1 MNEPSRSP
9 RTWRDAQ
16 IVQLTLVRFR
26 EFLREP
32 EALFWVF
39 IFPVLLT
46 AGLGLAFRN
55 RPPDKIAVALVA
67 TGAYDDQ
74 SIQARAATMN
84 SISERSKEADG
95 VAARVMTLDSAM
107 SALAQ
112 NKIAIIAILDSGRR
126 VTYRYDPANEEARRG
141 RLVMNDLLESDYGR
155 ENRLTTKGDYITA
168 PGSRYVDFLVPG
180 LLGMNLLGSGVW
192 GLGFALVD
200 LRRKRL
206 LKRLVATPMSRAQ
219 FFTSFLLSRLVVL
232 SFEVIALVGF
242 GVVAFHV
249 PLRGSIWAL
258 FFIAV
263 FGALSFSGLGLLV
276 GTRAKTVEAVSGL
289 ANAIML
295 PMWVLSGTFFSASHF
310 PDAMQ
315 PIVRALPLTA
325 VNDALRANML
335 QGAPLTALWPQ
346 LGVIAFWI
354 VVCYAAALRLFRW
367 R

>member
-1 MNEPSRSP
+1 
-9 RTWRDAQ
+9 
-16 IVQLTLVRFR
+16 
-26 EFLREP
+26 
-32 EALFWVF
+32 
-39 IFPVLLT
+39 
-46 AGLGLAFRN
+46 
-55 RPPDKIAVALVA
+55 
-67 TGAYDDQ
+67 
-74 SIQARAATMN
+74 
-84 SISERSKEADG
+84 
-95 VAARVMTLDSAM
+95 MTLDSAM
-107 SALAQ
+107 EALRAG
-112 NKIAIIAILDSGRR
+112 KVALVAVEDGAGKVS
-126 VTYRYDPANEEARRG
+126 YRYDPARDESRTARLIADDALQHAAG
-141 RLVMNDLLESDYGR
+141 RVEPVATSDEYVTER
-155 ENRLTTKGDYITA
+155 
-168 PGSRYVDFLVPG
+168 GSRYVDFLVPG

-295 PMWVLSGTFFSASHF
+295 PMWVLS
-310 PDAMQ
+310 
-315 PIVRALPLTA
+315 
-325 VNDALRANML
+325 
-335 QGAPLTALWPQ
+335 
-346 LGVIAFWI
+346 
-354 VVCYAAALRLFRW
+354 
-367 R
+367 

>member
-1 MNEPSRSP
+1 MSDTPRTP

-16 IVQLTLVRFR
+16 IVQLVLVRFR

-46 AGLGLAFRN
+46 AGLGLAFRSKPADVAMVAVVAAPGHA
-55 RPPDKIAVALVA
+55 PPDVEALLAKSKSVVAHTMTVDSAMEALRTGKVALVA
-67 TGAYDDQ
+67 
-74 SIQARAATMN
+74 I
-84 SISERSKEADG
+84 E
-95 VAARVMTLDSAM
+95 DSAGKV
-107 SALAQ
+107 S
-112 NKIAIIAILDSGRR
+112 
-126 VTYRYDPANEEARRG
+126 YRYDQARDESRLARLIVDDALQHAAG
-141 RLVMNDLLESDYGR
+141 RVEPVSTSD
-155 ENRLTTKGDYITA
+155 DYVTA
-168 PGSRYVDFLVPG
+168 LGSRYVDFLVPG

-219 FFTSFLLSRLVVL
+219 FFASFLVSRLVVL
-232 SFEVIALVGF
+232 SFEVVALVGF
-242 GVVAFHV
+242 GVLVFHV
-249 PLRGSIWAL
+249 PLRGSLASL
-258 FFIAV
+258 MFIAV

-310 PDAMQ
+310 PDVMQ
-315 PIVRALPLTA
+315 PLPCGL
-325 VNDALRANML
+325 
-335 QGAPLTALWPQ
+335 
-346 LGVIAFWI
+346 
-354 VVCYAAALRLFRW
+354 YH
-367 R
+367 

>member
-1 MNEPSRSP
+1 MSETSSETRTP

-46 AGLGLAFRN
+46 AGLGLAFRSKPN
-55 RPPDKIAVALVA
+55 DSAIVALVA
-67 TGAYDDQ
+67 AADRPNGA
-74 SIQARAATMN
+74 AALLAKAKN
-84 SISERSKEADG
+84 VVVKP
-95 VAARVMTLDSAM
+95 MTTDSALE
-107 SALAQ
+107 ALRTGKVALVAVEDEAG
-112 NKIAIIAILDSGRR
+112 KVS
-126 VTYRYDPANEEARRG
+126 YRYDPARDESRTARLIVDDALQNAAG
-141 RLVMNDLLESDYGR
+141 RVEPVATSD
-155 ENRLTTKGDYITA
+155 DYVTA
-168 PGSRYVDFLVPG
+168 LGSRYVDFLVPG

-192 GLGFALVD
+192 GLGFAIVD

-206 LKRLVATPMSRAQ
+206 LKRLIATPMSRAQ
-219 FFTSFLLSRLVVL
+219 FFTSFLISRLVVL

-242 GVVAFHV
+242 GVLAFHV
-249 PLRGSIWAL
+249 PLRGSL
-258 FFIAV
+258 GSMFFIAV
-263 FGALSFSGLGLLV
+263 FGALSFSGLGLMV
-276 GTRAKTVEAVSGL
+276 ATRAKTVEAVSGL

-310 PDAMQ
+310 PDVMQ
-315 PIVRALPLTA
+315 PFVRALPLTA

-335 QGAPLTALWPQ
+335 QGAPLSALMPQ

-354 VVCYAAALRLFRW
+354 VVCYAAALKLFRW
-367 R
+367 K

>member
-1 MNEPSRSP
+1 MSEATRTP

-46 AGLGLAFRN
+46 AGLGLAFRSKPADTAIVAVVTAAGHA
-55 RPPDKIAVALVA
+55 PPDINALLAQSKSVVAHPMTTDSAMEALRAGKVALVA
-67 TGAYDDQ
+67 IED
-74 SIQARAATMN
+74 AAGKV
-84 SISERSKEADG
+84 S
-95 VAARVMTLDSAM
+95 
-107 SALAQ
+107 
-112 NKIAIIAILDSGRR
+112 
-126 VTYRYDPANEEARRG
+126 YRYDPARDESRTARLIVDDALQHAAG
-141 RLVMNDLLESDYGR
+141 RVEPVTTSD
-155 ENRLTTKGDYITA
+155 DFVTA
-168 PGSRYVDFLVPG
+168 LGSRYVDFLVPG

-206 LKRLVATPMSRAQ
+206 LKRLIATPMSHAQ

-232 SFEVIALVGF
+232 TFEVIALVGF
-242 GVVAFHV
+242 GVLAFHV
-249 PLRGSIWAL
+249 PLRGSLASL
-258 FFIAV
+258 MFIAV

-310 PDAMQ
+310 PDVMQ
-315 PIVRALPLTA
+315 PFVRALPLTA

-335 QGAPLTALWPQ
+335 QGASIAGVMPQ
-346 LGVIAFWI
+346 LAVIAVWI
-354 VVCYAAALRLFRW
+354 VVCYGAALKLFRW

>member
-1 MNEPSRSP
+1 MNETRETRRTP

-46 AGLGLAFRN
+46 AGLGLAFRSKPN
-55 RPPDKIAVALVA
+55 DSALVAVVAAAGHAPPDIEALLAKSKNVVAHTMTADSAMEALRTGKVALVA
-67 TGAYDDQ
+67 IEDGAG
-74 SIQARAATMN
+74 R
-84 SISERSKEADG
+84 IS
-95 VAARVMTLDSAM
+95 
-107 SALAQ
+107 
-112 NKIAIIAILDSGRR
+112 
-126 VTYRYDPANEEARRG
+126 YHFDPARDESRTARLIVDDALQHAAG
-141 RLVMNDLLESDYGR
+141 RVEPVATSD
-155 ENRLTTKGDYITA
+155 DYVTA

-192 GLGFALVD
+192 GLGFAMVD

-206 LKRLVATPMSRAQ
+206 LKRLIATPMSRAQ
-219 FFTSFLLSRLVVL
+219 FFASFLLSRLVVL

-242 GVVAFHV
+242 GVLVFHV
-249 PLRGSIWAL
+249 PLRGSLWSL
-258 FFIAV
+258 MFIAV

-310 PDAMQ
+310 PDVMQ
-315 PIVRALPLTA
+315 PFVRALPLTA

-335 QGAPLTALWPQ
+335 QGASLAALMPQ
-346 LGVIAFWI
+346 LAVIAFWI
-354 VVCYAAALRLFRW
+354 VACYAVALKIFRW

>member
-1 MNEPSRSP
+1 MSDLREKPRTP

-46 AGLGLAFRN
+46 AGLGLAFRSKPEDTAIVAVVTAAGHA
-55 RPPDKIAVALVA
+55 PPDIEALLSKSKNVVVHAMTADSAMEALRNSKVALVA
-67 TGAYDDQ
+67 VQDA
-74 SIQARAATMN
+74 
-84 SISERSKEADG
+84 
-95 VAARVMTLDSAM
+95 
-107 SALAQ
+107 
-112 NKIAIIAILDSGRR
+112 SGS
-126 VTYRYDPANEEARRG
+126 VSYKYDPARDESRTARLIVDNALQHAAG
-141 RLVMNDLLESDYGR
+141 RVEPVATTDDYV
-155 ENRLTTKGDYITA
+155 TA
-168 PGSRYVDFLVPG
+168 LGSRYVDFLVPG

-206 LKRLVATPMSRAQ
+206 LKRLIATPMSRAQ
-219 FFTSFLLSRLVVL
+219 FFTSFLISRLAVL
-232 SFEVIALVGF
+232 TLEVIALVGF
-242 GVVAFHV
+242 GVLVFHV
-249 PLRGSIWAL
+249 PLRGSIGSL
-258 FFIAV
+258 MFIAV

-310 PDAMQ
+310 PDVMQ
-315 PIVRALPLTA
+315 PFVRALPLTA

-335 QGAPLTALWPQ
+335 QGASLTAVMPQ
-346 LGVIAFWI
+346 LGVIAFWV
-354 VVCYAAALRLFRW
+354 VVCYAVALKLFRW
-367 R
+367 K

>member
-1 MNEPSRSP
+1 MSSVREKPRTP

-46 AGLGLAFRN
+46 AGLGLAFRSKPEDTAIVAVVTN
-55 RPPDKIAVALVA
+55 AGHAPPDIEALLSKSKNVVVHAMTADSAMEALRNSKVALVA
-67 TGAYDDQ
+67 MQD
-74 SIQARAATMN
+74 AAG
-84 SISERSKEADG
+84 SISYK
-95 VAARVMTLDSAM
+95 
-107 SALAQ
+107 
-112 NKIAIIAILDSGRR
+112 
-126 VTYRYDPANEEARRG
+126 YDPARDESRTARLIVDNALQHAAG
-141 RLVMNDLLESDYGR
+141 RVEPIATTDDYV
-155 ENRLTTKGDYITA
+155 TA
-168 PGSRYVDFLVPG
+168 LGSRYVDFLVPG

-192 GLGFALVD
+192 GLGFAMVD

-206 LKRLVATPMSRAQ
+206 LKRLIATPMSKAQ
-219 FFTSFLLSRLVVL
+219 FFTSFLISRLAVL
-232 SFEVIALVGF
+232 TLEVIALVGF
-242 GVVAFHV
+242 GVLVFHV
-249 PLRGSIWAL
+249 PLRGSIASL
-258 FFIAV
+258 MFIAV

-310 PDAMQ
+310 PDVMQ
-315 PIVRALPLTA
+315 PFVRALPLTA

-335 QGAPLTALWPQ
+335 QGASLTAVMPQ
-346 LGVIAFWI
+346 LAVIAFWV
-354 VVCYAAALRLFRW
+354 VVCYAVALKLFRW
-367 R
+367 K